1 MEALAVLVMVLEEG
15 ALELVM
21 VEGVQVVVA
30 VRPSGGYGYN
40 QYNDDSAL

>member
-1 MEALAVLVMVLEEG
+1 
-15 ALELVM
+15 M
-21 VEGVQVVVA
+21 VEGVQVVVAVA